1 MKLVTIFNTVTAGIG
16 FSAAIKYVIGSV
28 ATATVG
34 GLFGILGLTCL
45 VSFVGT
51 LVIAGVQNRLANR
64 KERQYFEMLNKAYEM
79 KYNR

>member
-1 MKLVTIFNTVTAGIG
+1 MRLVTIFNTTTAGIG
-16 FSAAIKYVIGSV
+16 FGTAIKYVVAYG

-51 LVIAGVQNRLANR
+51 MIIAGIQSRQHNRQE
-64 KERQYFEMLNKAYEM
+64 KQYIEMMQKAYEL
-79 KYNR
+79 KHNR